1 MKKVEYID
9 SWFLQTAA
17 YSLAHNFVYKSN
29 ITACIILVCTVDNL
43 FQEFKIQGP
52 ELITYQNL
60 FLGRLK
66 KFNEMNNLV

>member
-1 MKKVEYID
+1 MGSEMCIRD
-9 SWFLQTAA
+9 S
-17 YSLAHNFVYKSN
+17 
-29 ITACIILVCTVDNL
+29 IILVCTVDNL

-66 KFNEMNNLV
+66 KFNEMSNLV

>member
-1 MKKVEYID
+1 MLGIQFNQNFIIHSSIFKV
-9 SWFLQTAA
+9 F
-17 YSLAHNFVYKSN
+17 
-29 ITACIILVCTVDNL
+29 IIHIYGNL